1 MQAKVLNEAS
11 ASGTNMVRCFIAEI
25 VCNKSSRIICPNQPV
40 IMSVLHLTG
49 VVFQLYICTMKN
61 QDFTTSLEVAAT
73 PTETFSAINNVRG
86 WWSENIDGPTDR
98 FSAGF
103 SYYYEDVH
111 RTRFKITEFVPGQ
124 KVVWHVL
131 DNYFKFITDKNER
144 SEEHT

>member
-1 MQAKVLNEAS
+1 
-11 ASGTNMVRCFIAEI
+11 
-25 VCNKSSRIICPNQPV
+25 
-40 IMSVLHLTG
+40 
-49 VVFQLYICTMKN
+49 MKN

-131 DNYFKFITDKNER
+131 DNYFKFITDKNEWVGTKVDR
-144 SEEHT
+144 KSTRLNSSH

>member
-25 VCNKSSRIICPNQPV
+25 VCNKASRIICPNQPV

-86 WWSENIDGPTDR
+86 WWSENIDGP
-98 FSAGF
+98 
-103 SYYYEDVH
+103 
-111 RTRFKITEFVPGQ
+111 
-124 KVVWHVL
+124 
-131 DNYFKFITDKNER
+131 R
-144 SEEHT
+144 SEEHTSELQSLMRISYAVFCLKKKSNIYKQRKATNTTTHNRTK

>member
-1 MQAKVLNEAS
+1 MIRRPPRSTRTDTLFPYTTLFRS
-11 ASGTNMVRCFIAEI
+11 
-25 VCNKSSRIICPNQPV
+25 V

-124 KVVWHVL
+124 NVVWHVL
-131 DNYFKFITDKNER
+131 DNYFKFITEDRK
-144 SEEHT
+144 SVV